1 MRGLCVIL
9 AALAAS
15 EEAEDPEVCL
25 LSLNARRGREGFS
38 ERRNEQMEWEER
50 HRELQAWARSHAEVK
65 TALQQL
71 TQRNAMAIDGMQV
84 QRESETVQEGGRASA
99 QKPLTHNIDGFIAAQ
114 KASDDACHAQMLEAK
129 RTLDGVAAKV
139 VALSDQVEAQEAI
152 IEGGTVEIKDATG
165 QKVESDETKAKDDGV
180 CDAKHKEA
188 IDALDVY
195 RDELRELEMIAKPS
209 VRSSIAGHVDYA
221 AEVKKHAEDL
231 RAQFNSSNPALLQRG
246 NPVNV
251 SQLSDASCQK
261 AVAFLNARASLSQA
275 PSATTFT
282 ALDCGATRQ
291 VLQEEFNKAYKEI
304 TELLRERTDEADT
317 EKSNCEELAK
327 DDENERQSV
336 ANQLIKDA
344 TKNIQTSREVLNA
357 LNTMLDSLKREADK
371 LRQHILALNKECELE
386 GDVSE
391 HLTKIRELIRSLQE
405 CPGRNDFRLKVPA
418 GVLHAQ

>member
-1 MRGLCVIL
+1 MRLLCVVL
-9 AALAAS
+9 AAIAAS

-25 LSLNARRGREGFS
+25 LSLNARRGREGLS
-38 ERRNEQMEWEER
+38 EHRSEQMKWEER
-50 HRELQAWARSHAEVK
+50 HQELQAWARSHAEAK

-71 TQRNAMAIDGMQV
+71 TQRNAMAMDGMQV
-84 QRESETVQEGGRASA
+84 QQESEMVEESGTKRQE
-99 QKPLTHNIDGFIAAQ
+99 PMTHNIDGFIAAQ

-152 IEGGTVEIKDATG
+152 IEGGTMEIKDATG
-165 QKVESDETKAKDDGV
+165 KKADSDETKLKDDGV
-180 CDAKHKEA
+180 CDAKHQEA

-195 RDELRELEMIAKPS
+195 RDELRELEMIAKPE

-221 AEVKKHAEDL
+221 AEVKKHAESL
-231 RAQFNSSNPALLQRG
+231 KAKFNASNPL
-246 NPVNV
+246 NV
-251 SQLSDASCQK
+251 SLLSEASCEK
-261 AVAFLNARASLSQA
+261 AVAFLNARSSQA
-275 PSATTFT
+275 QGQPSPTFT

-304 TELLRERTDEADT
+304 TELLRERTDEAET
-317 EKSNCEELAK
+317 EKSECEELAK
-327 DDENERQSV
+327 DEENVRQSG
-336 ANQLIKDA
+336 ANQNIKDA
-344 TKNIQTSREVLNA
+344 TKNIQAAREVLNA
-357 LNTMLDSLKREADK
+357 LNIMLDSLKREADK

-405 CPGRNDFRLKVPA
+405 CPGRNDFRLKVPE
-418 GVLHAQ
+418 GVITH